1 MSFNTKTYDNGNHN
15 YNTNFDTYINGNNTI
30 ALDGTKYYDSKFGK
44 VMASLVVDNGDS
56 IFGGNVIISNAL
68 TVYDNIMIGGQ
79 ISLLNSYTLSF
90 IANTYTN
97 TSCLN
102 LTTSSSGKYVS
113 FCSLNKIYSSSDFGK
128 TMSISLNSDSMSC
141 VSMNSTGKYQVATS
155 IYTSST
161 TNSNVYTSND
171 YGVTFILRSTIT
183 ANKFGRFLEGS
194 SVDETGQYIFLF
206 GCGTFGL
213 QNYYSKDFGVTF
225 TQIPTNLNYGSS
237 SCFVDRTKKVFYT
250 SSNSSSMISSITL
263 SDAILTETITNIPF
277 VPSFVSC

>member
-1 MSFNTKTYDNGNHN
+1 M
-15 YNTNFDTYINGNNTI
+15 
-30 ALDGTKYYDSKFGK
+30 
-44 VMASLVVDNGDS
+44 
-56 IFGGNVIISNAL
+56 
-68 TVYDNIMIGGQ
+68 
-79 ISLLNSYTLSF
+79 TLS
-90 IANTYTN
+90 
-97 TSCLN
+97 S
-102 LTTSSSGKYVS
+102 
-113 FCSLNKIYSSSDFGK
+113 
-128 TMSISLNSDSMSC
+128 NSDSMSC
-141 VSMNSTGKYQVATS
+141 IYMNSTGKYQVATS
-155 IYTSST
+155 VYTSLT

-183 ANKFGRFLEGS
+183 ANNFGRFLEGS
-194 SVDETGQYIFLF
+194 SVDETGQYIFLS

-277 VPSFVSC
+277 IPSVVSYSPFHFHCILLYKRDLQKNRPSQLNILVSLLFSLILSKIL